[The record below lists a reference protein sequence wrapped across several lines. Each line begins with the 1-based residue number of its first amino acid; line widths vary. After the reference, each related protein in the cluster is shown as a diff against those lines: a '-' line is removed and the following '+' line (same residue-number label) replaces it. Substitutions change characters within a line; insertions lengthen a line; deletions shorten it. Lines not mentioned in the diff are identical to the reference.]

1 LRDAKIK
8 ALDKWTVEIK
18 IAPEYFEPGISRFQD
33 FASIVPHEVVEKY
46 SSMQDWRTSV
56 GSGAFILT
64 DYVAGSS
71 ATLVKN
77 TKYWQTNP
85 IGPGKGD
92 QLPYLDGVK
101 YVIITDASAREAA
114 FRTAKIDVFT
124 SADWETGARLT
135 KENSK
140 LIFKK
145 HTQDTTPNNTFMR
158 TDKPPFNDIRVR
170 RALFMATDFESIKND
185 LFGGEADV
193 LTWPMTPV
201 REYKDAFLSLDDA
214 PDSVKDL
221 YKYDPTKA
229 KALLTEA
236 GYPNGFKVTVTARN
250 LAERVDYYSVLKN
263 MWAKVGVDI
272 TMELKELAV
281 WESITGAR
289 NYDGMIHSHTAPCG
303 GIYRMINYRGPGRT
317 NGSYINDQTV
327 EEYYPKIQAAYI
339 TNPPEADRL
348 HKELMKYVLD
358 QAWVIPTPLPPL
370 YHIWWPWVH
379 NFNGTLSPGY
389 DNTNKF
395 TYFTWINRD
404 LKEQMTGRR

>member
-1 LRDAKIK
+1 
-8 ALDKWTVEIK
+8 
-18 IAPEYFEPGISRFQD
+18 
-33 FASIVPHEVVEKY
+33 
-46 SSMQDWRTSV
+46 
-56 GSGAFILT
+56 
-64 DYVAGSS
+64 
-71 ATLVKN
+71 
-77 TKYWQTNP
+77 
-85 IGPGKGD
+85 
-92 QLPYLDGVK
+92 
-101 YVIITDASAREAA
+101 
-114 FRTAKIDVFT
+114 
-124 SADWETGARLT
+124 
-135 KENSK
+135 
-140 LIFKK
+140 
-145 HTQDTTPNNTFMR
+145 
-158 TDKPPFNDIRVR
+158 
-170 RALFMATDFESIKND
+170 MATDFESIKND

-327 EEYYPKIQAAYI
+327 EEYYPIHPK
-339 TNPPEADRL
+339 L
-348 HKELMKYVLD
+348 
-358 QAWVIPTPLPPL
+358 
-370 YHIWWPWVH
+370 
-379 NFNGTLSPGY
+379 
-389 DNTNKF
+389 
-395 TYFTWINRD
+395 
-404 LKEQMTGRR
+404 TGSTKNS